1 MKKSMILLGAFAVLL
16 AAPSFA
22 QEKTESKLKTLE
34 VAPAKVEKVE
44 KLETEK
50 VRSSNEALEL
60 KTIEKSEEKVEPKV
74 YKRKPMRKVEPVES
88 RELKSTVPATKVEK
102 E

>member
-34 VAPAKVEKVE
+34 VAPAEVEKVE
-44 KLETEK
+44 KMETEK
-50 VRSSNEALEL
+50 APSSNETLQM
-60 KTIEKSEEKVEPKV
+60 KPIEKLEENVEPKS
-74 YKRKPMRKVEPVES
+74 YTRKPIRKVESVES
-88 RELKSTVPATKVEK
+88 RKLKTTVPAKKEEK